1 MRRTTLATLCGH
13 NEGLVLAH
21 PSYPRCMILY
31 LHGFRSG
38 PQSFKARQLQAHMA
52 QLGLADHFWCE
63 QLAWGPQAAMA
74 QVSQIIE
81 ATLARDARPT
91 LVGSSLGGFYA
102 THLAER
108 YGLKAVVVN
117 PSVVSH
123 LTLEPWLGPQ
133 TQLYTG
139 ETFELTPQHLDEL
152 RALEVPHIAE
162 PRHYWLLVE
171 TGDEVLNYR
180 HAVEKYLG
188 AHQTILKGGDHSFTR
203 WADYL
208 PDVVR
213 FAGLRRHE
221 H

>member
-1 MRRTTLATLCGH
+1 
-13 NEGLVLAH
+13 
-21 PSYPRCMILY
+21 MILY

-38 PQSFKARQLQAHMA
+38 PQSIKAQQLQAHMA
-52 QLGLADHFWCE
+52 KLDLAEQFWCE

-74 QVSQIIE
+74 QVSAIIE
-81 ATLARDARPT
+81 AELARGGLRPT

-108 YGLKAVVVN
+108 YELKAVVVN

-123 LTLEPWLGPQ
+123 LTLEPWLGEQ

-139 ETFELTPQHLDEL
+139 ERFLLTPQHLDEL
-152 RALEVPHIAE
+152 RAMEVPHIGE
-162 PRHYWLLVE
+162 PRRYWLLVE

-203 WADYL
+203 WTEYL